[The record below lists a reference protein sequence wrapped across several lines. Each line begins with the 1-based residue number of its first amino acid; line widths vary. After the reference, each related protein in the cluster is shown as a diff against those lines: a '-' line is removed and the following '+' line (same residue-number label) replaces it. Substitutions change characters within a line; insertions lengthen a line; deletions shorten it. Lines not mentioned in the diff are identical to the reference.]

1 MMLLKELEMF
11 DRDFVE
17 VLNCELII
25 EGEGEGK
32 KRITIINIYSIKKY
46 SGRRYPGM

>member
-1 MMLLKELEMF
+1 MLLEELEMF

-25 EGEGEGK
+25 EGEDEGIFST
-32 KRITIINIYSIKKY
+32 KRELITNDIFDVFNFLDQ
-46 SGRRYPGM
+46 RN